1 MVAHEGRTRGGSHR
15 RRAGGGRSRPGRP
28 RRHGTGGWRA
38 RRARRASGRD
48 TVHRPPWRPP
58 PAAAWQTPARHQAQR
73 TTNSRGSGTRRH
85 AARSKTR
92 SRDPGPA
99 AGALAGHARRLVVE
113 YAACASYLWS
123 FWPCQPFGTLRQRFA
138 AWLQAVSIHECI
150 DLCVDSCQGLTRRRG
165 GSGRPARSRLPRS
178 QPGDCPTAAS
188 RSLLGRQPPACP
200 ARSAAYCAGMRP
212 AQLQVLP
219 GQRLQPRRAGHG
231 RSARG

>member
-1 MVAHEGRTRGGSHR
+1 MAWSTVISIVGRPVVAHEGRKCGGSRR

-99 AGALAGHARRLVVE
+99 AGALAGPARRLVVE

-123 FWPCQPFGTLRQRFA
+123 SWPCQPFGILRQRFSLA
-138 AWLQAVSIHECI
+138 PSHIYTRMYRLMCRFLSRS
-150 DLCVDSCQGLTRRRG
+150 DSATRRIRMTG
-165 GSGRPARSRLPRS
+165 KEQAAALPAWRLP
-178 QPGDCPTAAS
+178 D
-188 RSLLGRQPPACP
+188 GR
-200 ARSAAYCAGMRP
+200 
-212 AQLQVLP
+212 
-219 GQRLQPRRAGHG
+219 
-231 RSARG
+231 